1 MQNLPFET
9 ELFKD
14 LIGQI
19 NSADFESH
27 ELAAIWLYMKSWGDL
42 GHHVTAVQSTWNFGK
57 GSLRKAIM
65 DIGYTGRTI
74 YLLDPVAN
82 SFLDSEEDN
91 KIINLLKPLI
101 CQNLDGRILTEWLK
115 EIYDEVRIFHQ
126 SGRSKLTGQNL
137 SDLLTAALY
146 FVNGM
151 GVVRKIVKLESFSTT
166 CMYSL

>member
-42 GHHVTAVQSTWNFGK
+42 GNHVTAVQSTWNFGK

-74 YLLDPVAN
+74 YLLDPVA
-82 SFLDSEEDN
+82 S
-91 KIINLLKPLI
+91 IIL
-101 CQNLDGRILTEWLK
+101 
-115 EIYDEVRIFHQ
+115 
-126 SGRSKLTGQNL
+126 
-137 SDLLTAALY
+137 
-146 FVNGM
+146 
-151 GVVRKIVKLESFSTT
+151 
-166 CMYSL
+166 

>member
-65 DIGYTGRTI
+65 DIGYTGRTM
-74 YLLDPVAN
+74 YLLDPVAS

-101 CQNLDGRILTEWLK
+101 SQNLDGRILTEWLK
-115 EIYDEVRIFHQ
+115 EIYDEVRISKWQ
-126 SGRSKLTGQNL
+126 VEIDRSKITRSLT
-137 SDLLTAALY
+137 LTL
-146 FVNGM
+146 
-151 GVVRKIVKLESFSTT
+151 
-166 CMYSL
+166 